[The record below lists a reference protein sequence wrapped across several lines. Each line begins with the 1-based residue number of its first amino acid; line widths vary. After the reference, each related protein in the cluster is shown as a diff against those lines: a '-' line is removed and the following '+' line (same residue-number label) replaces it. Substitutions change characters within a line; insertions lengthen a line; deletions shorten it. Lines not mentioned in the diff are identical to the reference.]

1 MFRGYSLCIFRWLE
15 ASHSAY
21 ECILCLRFS
30 KHILPPGAV
39 KFLSTVAI
47 RLYSGN
53 DHYLGKVLGWC
64 SLGVGNLLFDSGS
77 PEDLEVFISSLVTD
91 CDVVMILNYC

>member
-1 MFRGYSLCIFRWLE
+1 MNQTEPSSDIGGSNLLVLKLSNFK
-15 ASHSAY
+15 
-21 ECILCLRFS
+21 ILFYVS
-30 KHILPPGAV
+30 
-39 KFLSTVAI
+39 
-47 RLYSGN
+47 SGN
-53 DHYLGKVLGWC
+53 DHYLGKVLVWS